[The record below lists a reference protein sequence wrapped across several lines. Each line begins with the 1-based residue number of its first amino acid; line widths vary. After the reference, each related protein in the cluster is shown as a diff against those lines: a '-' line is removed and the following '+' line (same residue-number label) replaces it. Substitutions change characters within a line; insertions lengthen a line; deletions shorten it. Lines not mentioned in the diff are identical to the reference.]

1 MDKDQN
7 GPMITR
13 ATQTFLFFQPT
24 HIARLCWI
32 NRSTKSV
39 PKETQGAKNE
49 SRYSDCT
56 GGLQWGEITMPRNA
70 LGHAGRGDH
79 AKRRNQYQTE
89 FFVHVYDPPIF
100 GAGLAKTTPGVV
112 D

>member
-1 MDKDQN
+1 
-7 GPMITR
+7 
-13 ATQTFLFFQPT
+13 
-24 HIARLCWI
+24 
-32 NRSTKSV
+32 
-39 PKETQGAKNE
+39 
-49 SRYSDCT
+49 
-56 GGLQWGEITMPRNA
+56 MPRNA